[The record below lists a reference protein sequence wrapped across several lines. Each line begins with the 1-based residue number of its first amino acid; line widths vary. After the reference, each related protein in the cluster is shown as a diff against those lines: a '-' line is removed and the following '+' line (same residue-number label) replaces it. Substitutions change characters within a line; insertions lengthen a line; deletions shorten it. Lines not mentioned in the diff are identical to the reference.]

1 MSTITI
7 EVKYRVPLNS
17 KEDFMKAI
25 KKSEMMDVAGV
36 ELDGFTIKDNSKEE
50 QKIKKNSEV

>member
-1 MSTITI
+1 MSTIII
-7 EVKYRVPLNS
+7 EVKYRVPLGS

-25 KKSEMMDVAGV
+25 KKSEMMGIFGV

-50 QKIKKNSEV
+50 QKVKTKKD

>member
-1 MSTITI
+1 MNTITI
-7 EVKYRVPLNS
+7 EVKYRVPLSS

-25 KKSEMMDVAGV
+25 KKSEMIGIAGV

-50 QKIKKNSEV
+50 QKVKTKKD

>member
-1 MSTITI
+1 MSTIII

-17 KEDFMKAI
+17 KEEFMKAI
-25 KKSEMMDVAGV
+25 KKSEMMCIAGV

-50 QKIKKNSEV
+50 QKIKKNSDV

>member
-1 MSTITI
+1 MSTIII

-25 KKSEMMDVAGV
+25 KKSEMMNVSGV

-50 QKIKKNSEV
+50 QKIKNKKD